1 MIFGKEIKGR
11 KIKFINL
18 ISKFVNGKAKR
29 HIHIA
34 TYKHATLHLIT
45 VHSAIP
51 KKKNQPKQNHQ
62 TLHTSR
68 KPNIKIIKKKKKKK
82 RGTMGFRHVLK
93 ANKKRKKKI
102 EDKVN

>member
-11 KIKFINL
+11 KIKFMNL

-51 KKKNQPKQNHQ
+51 KKKKTNPSKITRLYKHQ
-62 TLHTSR
+62 ENPIS
-68 KPNIKIIKKKKKKK
+68 K
-82 RGTMGFRHVLK
+82 
-93 ANKKRKKKI
+93 
-102 EDKVN
+102 

>member
-11 KIKFINL
+11 QIKFINL

-34 TYKHATLHLIT
+34 TYKHATFHLIT

-51 KKKNQPKQNHQ
+51 KKK
-62 TLHTSR
+62 
-68 KPNIKIIKKKKKKK
+68 KPTQAKSPDVTHIKKTQYQNNQKKKEKK
-82 RGTMGFRHVLK
+82 RGNHGFQSCLK
-93 ANKKRKKKI
+93 SKQKEEKKK
-102 EDKVN
+102 

>member
-34 TYKHATLHLIT
+34 TYKHATFHLIT

-51 KKKNQPKQNHQ
+51 KKKNQPRQNH
-62 TLHTSR
+62 
-68 KPNIKIIKKKKKKK
+68 
-82 RGTMGFRHVLK
+82 
-93 ANKKRKKKI
+93 
-102 EDKVN
+102 